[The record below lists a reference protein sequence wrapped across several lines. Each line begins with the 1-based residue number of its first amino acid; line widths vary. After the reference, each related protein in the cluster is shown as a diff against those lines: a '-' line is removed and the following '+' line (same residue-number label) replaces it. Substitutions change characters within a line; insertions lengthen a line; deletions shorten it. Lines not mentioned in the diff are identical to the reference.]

1 MIIFVYYVNGVLL
14 YGLLI
19 YESFSSQD
27 VEVETKKEPLSRSDN
42 REGEERPKRHKNG
55 KPKTQE
61 RSISQAHPNRY
72 PDKLSQLRHKI
83 KSKQGLFN

>member
-1 MIIFVYYVNGVLL
+1 MLL

-27 VEVETKKEPLSRSDN
+27 VEVETKKEQLSRSDN
-42 REGEERPKRHKNG
+42 SQGEERPKQHRNSNQ
-55 KPKTQE
+55 KTQD
-61 RSISQAHPNRY
+61 RSISQTHPNRY